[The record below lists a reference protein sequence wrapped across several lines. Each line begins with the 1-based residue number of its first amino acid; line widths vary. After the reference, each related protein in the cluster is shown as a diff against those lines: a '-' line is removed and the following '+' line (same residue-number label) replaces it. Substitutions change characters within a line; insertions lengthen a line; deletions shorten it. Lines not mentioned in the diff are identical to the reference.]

1 MAAVGGGLNKRMGV
15 PRERYHILMIAPT
28 SFFADYGSHVRI
40 LEEARIL
47 QRLGNRITLC
57 TYHSGQDVD
66 DLVVVRT
73 AGIPWRKGYEIGSSW
88 HKLAFDAFLTVKC
101 ATVVRQLRPDVI
113 HAFLHEGA
121 LIGYLLSLV
130 GNVLS
135 PQKGSGLSPAPS
147 PVAGLSK
154 DRVPLVFDFQ
164 GSLTSEMVDHKFL
177 QPDSL
182 SYRLLYRLEGVIA
195 RLPQAL
201 IANSHHAAELLVN
214 QFSCDRQKI
223 HIVPDCVDSD
233 RFSPDVVGEG
243 ERLALRAGLGIPP
256 EFKVVAY
263 LGLLAQYQGI
273 DLLLQAAAHLLEA
286 RSDAHFL
293 IMGFPN
299 VEHYQEMARQL
310 GVAEHV
316 TFTGRVPYEKA
327 PSYLA
332 LGDVAVAPKIS
343 ATEGSGKLL
352 NYMAMGL
359 PVVAFDTPVSQEY
372 LGEQGVYVP
381 LGDTLALAEAL
392 EALLDDPRR
401 GMALGQQLRERA
413 THYYLWPE
421 AGEKILQVYR
431 EICGERA
438 NLFGNDQAIVK
449 IAEILSGGEGH
460 DPSYG

>member
-1 MAAVGGGLNKRMGV
+1 
-15 PRERYHILMIAPT
+15 MIAPT

-66 DLVVVRT
+66 DLAIERT

-88 HKLAFDAFLTVKC
+88 HKIAFDVLLSVKC
-101 ATVVRQLRPDVI
+101 AAVVRRLRPDVI

-121 LIGYLLSLV
+121 LIGYPLSSL
-130 GNVLS
+130 
-135 PQKGSGLSPAPS
+135 GSALSPALS
-147 PVAGLSK
+147 TVEGLSK
-154 DRVPLVFDFQ
+154 GSVLSLALSTVEGPSKGGVPLVFDFQ
-164 GSLTSEMVDHKFL
+164 GSLTSEMMDHKFL

-182 SYRLLYRLEGVIA
+182 LHRLLYGLEGVIA
-195 RLPQAL
+195 RLPHAI
-201 IANSHHAAELLVN
+201 IANSRHAAELLVK
-214 QFSCDRQKI
+214 QFGCDRHRI

-233 RFSPDVVGEG
+233 RFRPGIIDGEK
-243 ERLALRAGLGIPP
+243 RLALRTRLGIPP
-256 EFKVVAY
+256 ECKVIVY
-263 LGLLAQYQGI
+263 LGLLAEYQGI
-273 DLLLQAAAHLLEA
+273 DLLLQAAVHLLET
-286 RSDAHFL
+286 RSDVRFL

-299 VEHYQEMARQL
+299 VEHYQRMARRL
-310 GVAEHV
+310 GLAGQV
-316 TFTGRVPYEKA
+316 TFTGRIPYEEA

-359 PVVAFDTPVSQEY
+359 PVVAFDTPVSREY
-372 LGEQGVYVP
+372 LGEQGVCVP

-392 EALLDDPRR
+392 GALLDDPSR
-401 GMALGQQLRERA
+401 GRALGQQLRERA
-413 THYYLWPE
+413 TRYYLWPE

-431 EICGERA
+431 EICE
-438 NLFGNDQAIVK
+438 V
-449 IAEILSGGEGH
+449 
-460 DPSYG
+460 